1 MNNPS
6 SQDLKDQNQSEN
18 EQMHDDQVVELVKQ
32 NAAQRTEKRQA
43 SGERNSS
50 STKAD
55 AADSRVQ
62 RNLRQALSKERERE

>member
-1 MNNPS
+1 
-6 SQDLKDQNQSEN
+6 
-18 EQMHDDQVVELVKQ
+18 MHDDQVVELVKQ